1 MEQERNQKQRVA
13 VQKDLFIIRAINTA
27 VTKILENPY
36 EGTGTLS
43 ADPENK
49 KVTFNHVGY
58 TNKEKNISVTLNGF
72 YQNTTMGDLSISITN
87 LCEGTTIN
95 GEAHTHVYNNITDTK
110 KGITVL
116 SENYIDGYLLVR
128 E

>member
-1 MEQERNQKQRVA
+1 MEQEKTQKKRVA
-13 VQKDLFIIRAINTA
+13 NQKDLFIIRAINTA

-43 ADPENK
+43 VDPENK

-58 TNKEKNISVTLNGF
+58 TDKEKNISVILNGF

-87 LCEGTTIN
+87 LSEGTTIN
-95 GEAHTHVYNNITDTK
+95 GEAHTHIYNNITDVK
-110 KGITVL
+110 KGIKVL
-116 SENYIDGYLLVR
+116 SENYIDDYLLIR